1 MAISPR
7 VREAVARSFPAAQ
20 HAAILELL
28 AEYRDNERPRVQLAV
43 LALANGDEER
53 LRTFLAE
60 AKLDYRDVLLWAE
73 YPEEA
78 GGSRTRQEMAKRY
91 RGLGVDVPP
100 DLRGPG

>member
-1 MAISPR
+1 LAISPR
-7 VREAVARSFPAAQ
+7 VRQAVARSFPADQ

-28 AEYRDNERPRVQLAV
+28 AEYQSNERPRVQLAI
-43 LALANGDEER
+43 LALANGDEKR
-53 LRTFLAE
+53 LRTFLRE

-73 YPEEA
+73 YPDE
-78 GGSRTRQEMAKRY
+78 GGRIRTRQEMAKRY